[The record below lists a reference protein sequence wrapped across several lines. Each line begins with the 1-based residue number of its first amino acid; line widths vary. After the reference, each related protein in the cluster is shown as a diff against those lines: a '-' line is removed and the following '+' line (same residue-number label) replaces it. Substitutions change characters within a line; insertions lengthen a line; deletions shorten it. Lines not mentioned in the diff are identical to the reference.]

1 MTLAMQDRAPQAWSP
16 AVATDQ
22 VVRSRPLLAIDLLRR
37 LFLFGPSDEVL
48 GLALTAAEA
57 SGGSPALENAVDGV
71 RIAPEA
77 GIDAGDGWIDEL
89 AVEFTRLIV
98 GPAQTPAVPYAS
110 FYLSPSRLVMT
121 EETLAVRRQYVDAGL
136 ARRNDVRIPDDH
148 LGLELDFLYFLER
161 EIALAQ
167 AVRDCDTAQALR
179 GRRTG
184 FVRGHLSQWVP
195 RFASDVLGA
204 SSHDFIRAAVALL
217 LALLVDDEAS
227 QLEV

>member
-1 MTLAMQDRAPQAWSP
+1 MTLAMQDRKAEGWSS
-16 AVATDQ
+16 AAAKNQ
-22 VVRSRPLLAIDLLRR
+22 VIRSRPLLAIDLLRR

-57 SGGSPALENAVDGV
+57 PGGTPALANAVDAL
-71 RIAPEA
+71 RIATEA
-77 GIDAGDGWIDEL
+77 GIDAGEPWMNEL

-98 GPAQTPAVPYAS
+98 GPAETPAVPYAS

-121 EETLAVRRQYVDAGL
+121 EETLAVRRQYVDAGV
-136 ARRNDVRIPDDH
+136 ARRSDVRIPDDH
-148 LGLELDFLYFLER
+148 LGLELDFVYFLER

-167 AVRDCDTAQALR
+167 ASGDDDTAQTLC
-179 GRRTG
+179 GRRAD
-184 FVRGHLSQWVP
+184 FVRGHMSQWVP

-204 SSHDFIRAAVALL
+204 TSHDFVRAAVALL
-217 LALLVDDEAS
+217 LALLLDDEAS

>member
-1 MTLAMQDRAPQAWSP
+1 MLATQDRAAEGLPP
-16 AVATDQ
+16 AAATDR
-22 VVRSRPLLAIDLLRR
+22 VVRSQPLLAIDLLRR

-57 SGGSPALENAVDGV
+57 PGGSPALANAVDAL
-71 RIAPEA
+71 RIATET
-77 GIDAGDGWIDEL
+77 GIDAGERWMNEL

-121 EETLAVRRQYVDAGL
+121 EETLAVRRQYVDAGV
-136 ARRNDVRIPDDH
+136 ARRIDVRIPDDH
-148 LGLELDFLYFLER
+148 LGLELDFVYFLER

-167 AVRDCDTAQALR
+167 AVGDDDRVQALR
-179 GRRTG
+179 GRRAD
-184 FVRGHLSQWVP
+184 FVRGHMSQWVP

-204 SSHDFIRAAVALL
+204 TSHDFIRAAVALL
-217 LALLVDDEAS
+217 FALQLDDEGL
-227 QLEV
+227 QPEL

>member
-1 MTLAMQDRAPQAWSP
+1 MSLATQDRAAERLPP
-16 AVATDQ
+16 AADH
-22 VVRSRPLLAIDLLRR
+22 VVRSQRLLAIDLLRR

-48 GLALTAAEA
+48 GLALAAVEA
-57 SGGSPALENAVDGV
+57 PGGSPALADAVDAL
-71 RIAPEA
+71 RIATEA
-77 GIDAGDGWIDEL
+77 GIDAGAHWMNEL
-89 AVEFTRLIV
+89 AAEFTRLVV
-98 GPAQTPAVPYAS
+98 GPAETPAVPYGS

-121 EETLAVRRQYVDAGL
+121 EETLAVRRQYVDAGV

-148 LGLELDFLYFLER
+148 LGLELDFVYFLER

-167 AVRDCDTAQALR
+167 AVGDDDSIQALR

-184 FVRGHLSQWVP
+184 FVRGHMSQWVA

-204 SSHDFIRAAVALL
+204 TSHNFIRAAVALL
-217 LALLVDDEAS
+217 LALLLDNEGS

>member
-1 MTLAMQDRAPQAWSP
+1 MSLATQDRVAEGLPPVA
-16 AVATDQ
+16 ATDR
-22 VVRSRPLLAIDLLRR
+22 VVRSQSLLAIDLLRR

-57 SGGSPALENAVDGV
+57 PGGSPALAKAVDAL
-71 RIAPEA
+71 RIATEA
-77 GIDAGDGWIDEL
+77 GIDAGEPWMNEL

-136 ARRNDVRIPDDH
+136 ARRSDVRIPDDH
-148 LGLELDFLYFLER
+148 LGLELDFLFFLKR
-161 EIALAQ
+161 EAVSAQ
-167 AVRDCDTAQALR
+167 AVGDDATVQSARA
-179 GRRTG
+179 RRAG
-184 FVRGHLSQWVP
+184 FVRDHLSQWVP

-204 SSHDFIRAAVALL
+204 TSHDFIRAAVALL
-217 LALLVDDEAS
+217 MALLVDDKAS
-227 QLEV
+227 RLEC

>member
-1 MTLAMQDRAPQAWSP
+1 MTLAMRDRAAEGSPP

-22 VVRSRPLLAIDLLRR
+22 MVRSRPLLAIDLLRR

-57 SGGSPALENAVDGV
+57 TGGSPALANAVDALRV
-71 RIAPEA
+71 ATEV

-121 EETLAVRRQYVDAGL
+121 EDTLVIRRQYADAGV

-148 LGLELDFLYFLER
+148 LGLELEFLYFLER
-161 EIALAQ
+161 EIALARANGDDQ
-167 AVRDCDTAQALR
+167 TVQVLC

-184 FVRGHLSQWVP
+184 FVCGHMLQWVP

-204 SSHDFIRAAVALL
+204 TSHDFIRAAVTLL
-217 LALLVDDEAS
+217 LALLPDDEAS